1 MARSRSRAGGGEA
14 GSGPRVCA
22 EEGCETRLS
31 VYNDADHCSIHHPNV
46 LLRTRGR
53 HIA

>member
-1 MARSRSRAGGGEA
+1 MPRSRNRRTGE
-14 GSGPRVCA
+14 GPRTCA

-31 VYNDADHCSIHHPNV
+31 VYNDADHCSLHHADV
-46 LLRTRGR
+46 VLRTRGR